1 LHREAFRHRCV
12 YTEKPY
18 TQNGFTHGNLLHREA
33 FADRSFFKEELFA
46 QSPFYAQNDQLHFPN
61 TPKNI
66 LRSFVWY
73 RRQGASTEGP
83 AAAQL
88 AGELEAL
95 GKKEFKPGEPFS
107 I

>member
-61 TPKNI
+61 TPKSI

-73 RRQGASTEGP
+73 RHQGASTEGP

-88 AGELEAL
+88 AGELEAP
-95 GKKEFKPGEPFS
+95 GKKEFQPG
-107 I
+107 